1 LIEFAQKPL
10 LLRHR
15 YGALCAWFV
24 LAVALQAFA
33 LTGCKDLSMNKYPA
47 HDYFSGSMLE
57 AARAIDRNDLVE
69 MKKHLQGRD
78 LNEVGAKSMTFM
90 WYAITAKN
98 FPAITALMKLGSK
111 PDENIAPG
119 LGSALQVATESWLDT
134 KLLAALLDGGLSP
147 TFQMKDGTT
156 LLQRVMLAADSRDKT
171 ALLLDRGADVNQRDS
186 IGGTALNTAI
196 NTLQP
201 DLAIMLVLKGGDVNA
216 AKTNGDSVRWGVQW
230 TIGRQQPGSEM
241 RRKFEALR
249 DVMITKGAKFPAD
262 PPAKV
267 REWMKSQGMKVAE

>member
-1 LIEFAQKPL
+1 VLIGDENTELWNGERKMARRLSVSFFSLVASIL
-10 LLRHR
+10 F
-15 YGALCAWFV
+15 CTFV
-24 LAVALQAFA
+24 LSACSIGAEMSKF
-33 LTGCKDLSMNKYPA
+33 PA
-47 HDYFSGSMLE
+47 HDFFSGSQLE
-57 AARAIDRNDLVE
+57 AARAIDRNDIPAVIS
-69 MKKHLQGRD
+69 HLRD
-78 LNEVGAKSMTFM
+78 RNVNEAGAKNMTLM

-98 FPAITALMKLGSK
+98 FPAVTALMKLGSK

-119 LGSALQVATESWLDT
+119 LGSALQVATESWPDT
-134 KLLAALLDGGLSP
+134 KLLAAMLDGGLSP

-196 NTLQP
+196 NTMQP

-249 DVMITKGAKFPAD
+249 DVMITKA
-262 PPAKV
+262 
-267 REWMKSQGMKVAE
+267 QGMKVAE